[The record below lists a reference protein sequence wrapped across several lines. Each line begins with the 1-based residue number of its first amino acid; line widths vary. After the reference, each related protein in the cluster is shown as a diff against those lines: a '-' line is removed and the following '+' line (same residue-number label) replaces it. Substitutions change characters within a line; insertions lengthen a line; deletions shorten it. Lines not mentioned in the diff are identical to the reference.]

1 MSPDPVGAFPDVS
14 RPCRA
19 VVTTKAVAHGACLPT
34 EWQPVDRVLTFEG
47 AYDVWPALR
56 DLEDEAIPWLKTTR

>member
-1 MSPDPVGAFPDVS
+1 LAFD
-14 RPCRA
+14 
-19 VVTTKAVAHGACLPT
+19 VTTEAVAHGACLPT
-34 EWQPVDRVLTFEG
+34 EWQPVGRVLTFEG